1 MIRFFLLASFLCF
14 NVLMSIAQQK
24 DYLEKKRKE
33 TLKEIEKTQ
42 AILNEI
48 NKSKTNSVE
57 KVKLLEKQINN
68 RTQLLTSLTNEIDSK
83 DKEISEQQVLIS
95 AIENDIVSIKNAYAR
110 LIFIAYKKHRKGNFI
125 TYILSAKNFSQ
136 AYKRLMYIKQY
147 SYFRRKQLETIN
159 EIRTN
164 LTIKKRTLEIT
175 KGNKQILLKDKEKEL
190 AKLDLEKN
198 SQREEF
204 DKLVKKESQ
213 LRKELAQKLTIARK
227 LQSEMEAIIKSEL
240 AKKKA
245 EVPKAREENRVI
257 TGNFK
262 DNRGKLPWPTDRGV
276 IVNPFGEQNHPV
288 LKGVVVQNN
297 GIDISTY
304 SKAKVYS
311 VFEGEVKRVFSFLGA
326 NYTVIVRHGEYL
338 TLYQNLSNVSVK
350 PGDKIK
356 ARQELGSL
364 FSESNSKTSV
374 LHLEIWEESNKLN
387 PELWLS
393 KN

>member
-1 MIRFFLLASFLCF
+1 MTRYILFFIFLCF
-14 NVLMSIAQQK
+14 RLDAYSQQK

-33 TLKEIEKTQ
+33 TLKEIENTQ
-42 AILNEI
+42 AILNEV

-57 KVKLLEKQINN
+57 KVKLLEKQITS
-68 RTQLLTSLTNEIDSK
+68 RTSLLGDLSVEIDSK
-83 DKEISEQQVLIS
+83 DKEITEKQGLIS
-95 AIENDIVSIKNAYAR
+95 AIEGDVHRIKAIYAK

-164 LTIKKRTLEIT
+164 LSLRKRELEIV
-175 KGNKQILLKDKEKEL
+175 KSNKQNLLKAKEREIVQ
-190 AKLDLEKN
+190 LDYEKN
-198 SQREEF
+198 TQKQEYN
-204 DKLVKKESQ
+204 
-213 LRKELAQKLTIARK
+213 KLTQKEAELKRDLAEKVKIARK
-227 LQSEMEAIIKSEL
+227 LQKEMEAIIKAEL
-240 AKKKA
+240 EKKKV
-245 EVPKAREENRVI
+245 EVPKVKEENRVI

-262 DNRGKLPWPTDRGV
+262 DNRGRLPWPTDRGV
-276 IVNPFGEQNHPV
+276 IVNPFGEQKHPV
-288 LKGVVVQNN
+288 LKGVMLQNN
-297 GIDISTY
+297 GVDISTY
-304 SKAKVYS
+304 SRAKVYS
-311 VFEGEVKRVFSFLGA
+311 VFEGEVKKVFTFLGA
-326 NYTVIVRHGEYL
+326 NYTVIVRHGEFL
-338 TLYQNLSNVSVK
+338 TLYQNLSDVVVK
-350 PGDKIK
+350 PGDRIR

-364 FSESNSKTSV
+364 FGESNAKTSL

>member
-1 MIRFFLLASFLCF
+1 M
-14 NVLMSIAQQK
+14 
-24 DYLEKKRKE
+24 
-33 TLKEIEKTQ
+33 
-42 AILNEI
+42 
-48 NKSKTNSVE
+48 
-57 KVKLLEKQINN
+57 
-68 RTQLLTSLTNEIDSK
+68 
-83 DKEISEQQVLIS
+83 
-95 AIENDIVSIKNAYAR
+95 
-110 LIFIAYKKHRKGNFI
+110 
-125 TYILSAKNFSQ
+125 
-136 AYKRLMYIKQY
+136 
-147 SYFRRKQLETIN
+147 ETIN